1 MMRLNRTI
9 YIYDKPL
16 GENSVIKIMK
26 SCHSNK
32 DFYYAIFFNTLK
44 SLPKLISKVKVG
56 VYRMQQAKHVLLKSL
71 IRFRWVAM
79 LNHDLI
85 QRCEILVLILSSF
98 ILSADQKPGLENEE
112 PDKGIVNCTGSASNS
127 ENAEGSTLNAD
138 EKDDDESD
146 DPKTRAT
153 PSPDIEQTG
162 KNSSHFQ
169 LRCLILYDKD
179 TSIHMLLYSYNFFFI
194 ANFNRKSILI
204 SGWLCF

>member
-1 MMRLNRTI
+1 
-9 YIYDKPL
+9 
-16 GENSVIKIMK
+16 
-26 SCHSNK
+26 
-32 DFYYAIFFNTLK
+32 
-44 SLPKLISKVKVG
+44 
-56 VYRMQQAKHVLLKSL
+56 
-71 IRFRWVAM
+71 M
-79 LNHDLI
+79 LNHDLK

-127 ENAEGSTLNAD
+127 ENAEGSTTNAD

-169 LRCLILYDKD
+169 LRCLSLYDIIK
-179 TSIHMLLYSYNFFFI
+179 THRFVRICTHATLFFSM
-194 ANFNRKSILI
+194 KTLTE
-204 SGWLCF
+204 